1 MSLDNFRE
9 EVLDA
14 VQVRLPAEATVS
26 DQDFAFLCEIG
37 ERLTQAEEFWDFIP
51 SHFAGT
57 ASRNRKLR
65 VDGYEYDESD
75 DSMRL
80 VIVDYIG
87 SDQSESLTR
96 AKADALF
103 GQLQTFVE
111 ESLSGRIGNNV
122 PDGMEDG
129 LELAGVV
136 ANKHP
141 SLIRYRF
148 YIFTDAILSDRVKDL
163 PQGEID
169 GHPVEYHVWDIG
181 RLHTL
186 SSSIFGAEE
195 LEIDFTKFVPSGL
208 SCLPASQG
216 EDYQGYLA
224 VIPGGALA
232 DLYETYG
239 SKLLEGNV
247 RSYLSAAGKINKGI
261 QVTIG
266 KEPERFFVY
275 NNGISATA
283 TSATI
288 VETVQGYRLVSARY
302 FQIVNGGQTTASL
315 LVARRKNNADLSD
328 IHVQMKLSVV
338 AARDQDTLDD
348 MIQSIAMYSNKQN
361 KVSDADFFSNHPY
374 HRAMER
380 LSRRTPSPAS
390 EGAQFHT
397 YWFYERAR
405 GQYQNEQAGL
415 TQAKK
420 REFQRVNP
428 RSQLLV
434 KTDLAKF
441 ENSWRELPH
450 VVSMGA
456 QKNFINFAEYIG
468 KEWGEDGH
476 LFDNDYYFRE
486 VIARAIL
493 FKTVEKLISAA
504 EWYQGGYRANI
515 VTYSIAK
522 LASIIELQKPGYM
535 LDFKAIWTNQAISE
549 SLYAQLDEIAKQVV
563 GAIMSPP
570 VPQMNIT
577 EWCKKKAL
585 WEIILSLPIR
595 LSDRLAAELVSPDDV
610 RNIVRSKRQQGI
622 MDAEIHAQTEVML
635 KGSAYWTSLADWARR
650 NSPIYGKESDLVRNA
665 NRKGWT
671 PTPLQAACLL
681 EVSKRLEGEGFIPP

>member
-1 MSLDNFRE
+1 LDSFRE
-9 EVLDA
+9 ELLDA
-14 VQVRLPAEATVS
+14 VQVRLPAEPSAS

-51 SHFAGT
+51 SHFMGT

-65 VDGYEYDESD
+65 VDGYEYDDSD
-75 DSMRL
+75 DSIRL
-80 VIVDYIG
+80 VIVDYAG
-87 SDQSESLTR
+87 KNQSESLART
-96 AKADALF
+96 KAEALF
-103 GQLQTFVE
+103 GQLHAFVE
-111 ESLSGRIGNNV
+111 ESLSGRIWNNV
-122 PDGMEDG
+122 PSGMEDG

-136 ANKHP
+136 ANKH
-141 SLIRYRF
+141 STLIRYRF

-169 GHPVEYHVWDIG
+169 GRPVEYHVWDIG
-181 RLHTL
+181 RLNAL

-195 LEIDFTKFVPSGL
+195 LEIDFTRFVPSGL
-208 SCLPASQG
+208 PCLPASQG
-216 EDYQGYLA
+216 ADYQGYLA
-224 VIPGGALA
+224 VIPGGVLA

-239 SKLLEGNV
+239 SRLLEGNV

-283 TSATI
+283 TSASI
-288 VETVQGYRLVSARY
+288 VETAQGYRLVSARY

-315 LVARRKNNADLSD
+315 LVARRKNSSELSD

-380 LSRRTPSPAS
+380 LSRRIPSPAL

-420 REFQRVNP
+420 RDFQRVNP

-441 ENSWRELPH
+441 ENSWRQLPH

-476 LFDNDYYFRE
+476 LFDNDFYFRE

-522 LASIIELQKPGYM
+522 LVSIIELQKPGFM
-535 LDFKAIWTNQAISE
+535 LDFKAIWANQAISDA
-549 SLYAQLDEIAKQVV
+549 LYAQLDEIAKQVV
-563 GAIMSPP
+563 EAIMSPP
-570 VPQMNIT
+570 VAQMNIT
-577 EWCKKKAL
+577 EWCKKKIC
-585 WEIILSLPIR
+585 WEKIVSLPIR
-595 LSDRLAAELVSPDDV
+595 LSDRLAPELVSPEDV
-610 RNIVRSKRQQGI
+610 RHIDRSKRQQGT
-622 MDAEIHAQTEVML
+622 MDAEIHAQTQVML
-635 KGSAYWTSLADWARR
+635 KGPAYWTSLADWARR
-650 NSPIYGKESDLVRNA
+650 HSPIYGKESDLVRNA
-665 NRKGWT
+665 CRKGWT
-671 PTPLQAACLL
+671 PTPMQAACLL
-681 EVSKRLEGEGFIPP
+681 EVSQRLEGEGFIPP